1 MTSPLPVKDPL
12 TDSRRGISVG
22 WKAAALA
29 CLAVLTAATAP
40 AEDKDK
46 VVTTANSSN
55 SAKLSLESEFHS
67 GYVGYSTFRERSER
81 GRSDA
86 WDIGTRQ
93 VLSIQANEAVLLRF
107 GFELQRYNFSVPDTL
122 VLPTKLQSASIV
134 IGADFQL
141 GDAWIARVE
150 VQPGY
155 YGASTDLRA
164 GNFAAPIVVGASYF
178 YSSDLQFVAGL
189 SIDVNRKYPVLP
201 GIGFRYKCNADWV
214 LDLILPQPRIEYS
227 LNSSTTLYA
236 GGDLQ
241 GATYRTD
248 TDFGDRHGNPKLNN
262 AWIDYSQIRVGVG
275 ASVKIRPEVTLE
287 VEAGIVPVQEFD
299 FHRADVRASSTEIPP
314 YGGIVLKAAF

>member
-1 MTSPLPVKDPL
+1 MSPLPVKNHPNGC
-12 TDSRRGISVG
+12 RRGISVG
-22 WKAAALA
+22 WKAAAFA

-40 AEDKDK
+40 AQDKDK
-46 VVTTANSSN
+46 IVTNTTSS

-67 GYVGYSTFRERSER
+67 GYVGNSTFRERSER

-93 VLSIQANEAVLLRF
+93 VLSIQAHEAVLLRF
-107 GFELQRYNFSVPDTL
+107 GFELQRYNFAVPNTL

-155 YGASTDLRA
+155 YGGSTDLRA
-164 GNFAAPIVVGASYF
+164 GNFAAPVVVGASYF

-189 SIDVNRKYPVLP
+189 SIDANRKYPVLP
-201 GIGFRYKCNADWV
+201 GVGFRYKCNADWV

-227 LNSSTTLYA
+227 LNKDTTLYA
-236 GGDLQ
+236 GSDLQ
-241 GATYRTD
+241 GATYRAD
-248 TDFGDRHGNPKLNN
+248 ADFGDRHGNSKLNN

-275 ASVKIRPEVTLE
+275 ASIKIRPEVTLE